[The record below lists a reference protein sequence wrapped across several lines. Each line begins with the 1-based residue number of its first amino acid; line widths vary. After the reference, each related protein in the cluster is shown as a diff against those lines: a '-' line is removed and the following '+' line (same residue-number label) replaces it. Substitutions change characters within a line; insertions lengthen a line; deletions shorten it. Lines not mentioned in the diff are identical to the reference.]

1 MMKNILLQVILKI
14 QTTGPKLAKMS
25 KKVLKKLPLQYLYR
39 FCKIMF
45 YTIVYKTFLYKL
57 FYPHDISTVYNLQTK
72 YRLVVCHNG
81 GGGTVSYMK
90 NKYSGQQN
98 ILILRNTITAD
109 KDYLY
114 SLENPEKGI
123 KVYIQ
128 PHQVQ
133 ELNHNIEAIHVIA
146 VESYMSLYFILNWF
160 SSLRVPLEY
169 DLHDYHCVW
178 YETHFIHN
186 GKFLTKEDLQKS
198 LLRYGKTVISFSQ
211 WHQIWESFFPYVN
224 KINAFSNSSKEIFK
238 EYYPQFADKV
248 VVTPHALD
256 YINCGKLKKIP
267 STFNIGIFG
276 LIYGADKGCDVVHSF
291 LEFSQN
297 KDYQIYIN
305 GDLNEE
311 CKVEAENIHYMGRY
325 KVSEL
330 DKIIM
335 EQGISAVLFP
345 SICPETFSYT
355 VSELIHVGV
364 PLAGFNLGAQAE
376 KIKEYKYGEIIKE
389 NSNEEIFKALKKA
402 YQKGQKEK

>member
-1 MMKNILLQVILKI
+1 MLQVILKI
-14 QTTGPKLAKMS
+14 QTAGQRL
-25 KKVLKKLPLQYLYR
+25 LKTNKRIFQKLPLQYLYR
-39 FCKIMF
+39 LCKIMF
-45 YTIVYKTFLYKL
+45 YTLVYKTFIYKY
-57 FYPHDISTVYNLQTK
+57 FYPHDISTVYEPQKK

-90 NKYSGQQN
+90 NKYSGQKN
-98 ILILRNTITAD
+98 IIYLRNTITAD

-114 SLENPEKGI
+114 SLENSETGI

-128 PHQVQ
+128 PQQ
-133 ELNHNIEAIHVIA
+133 IQQLNHNIEAIHVIA
-146 VESYMSLYFILNWF
+146 VESYMNLYFILNWF

-169 DLHDYHCVW
+169 DLHDYHCIW

-186 GKFLTKEDLQKS
+186 GKYLTKEDLQKS
-198 LLRYGKTVISFSQ
+198 LLKYGKTVISFSQ
-211 WHQIWESFFPYVN
+211 WHQIWENFFPYVN

-267 STFNIGIFG
+267 AAFNIGIFG
-276 LIYGADKGCDVVHSF
+276 LIYGPDKGCDVVHSF
-291 LEFSQN
+291 LDFSRN

-305 GDLNEE
+305 GDLNES
-311 CKVEAENIHYMGRY
+311 CKVEADNIHYMGRY

-330 DKIIM
+330 DKIIE

-355 VSELIHVGV
+355 VSELIHVGIPV
-364 PLAGFNLGAQAE
+364 ACFNLGAQAE
-376 KIKEYKYGEIIKE
+376 KIKGYKYGEIIKDY
-389 NSNEEIFKALKKA
+389 SNQAVLEALKAA
-402 YQKGQKEK
+402 YKKGQKEA